1 MDPAGD
7 DPIEQAL
14 RHFASVLRGEPT
26 SVPLDDAALAMSA
39 VLQGGL
45 DAIGWMAALDDLAA
59 ACPTPTRDG
68 VMQFLFGER
77 GFAGDRST
85 YTDWRNSCLDQ
96 VLITRRGIP
105 ITLSVLAIEVARRVG
120 VPLVGVGMPA
130 HFLVGDPSDRD
141 WFADPFDAGRR
152 LDRHGCRELLE
163 TLTHRQVPWRD
174 EHLAPTS
181 NRLIIAR
188 MLNNL
193 KAGFAQRNDHVRLA
207 LVMRMRLAVPEFQ
220 SEIDEAARA
229 QSVLN

>member
-1 MDPAGD
+1 MDSAGD

-14 RHFASVLRGEPT
+14 RHFASVLRGDPA

-68 VMQFLFGER
+68 VLQFLFSER

-96 VLITRRGIP
+96 VLVTRRGIP

-120 VPLVGVGMPA
+120 VTLVGIGLPA
-130 HFLVGDPSDRD
+130 HFLVGDPADPD
-141 WFADPFDAGRR
+141 WFADPFDAGRQ
-152 LDRHGCRELLE
+152 LDRRACRELFE
-163 TLTHRQVPWRD
+163 TLTHHQVPWRED
-174 EHLAPTS
+174 HLAPTP
-181 NRLIIAR
+181 NRLIVAR

-193 KAGFAQRNDHVRLA
+193 KAGFGQRGDAVRMA
-207 LVMRMRLAVPEFQ
+207 LVMRMRMAVPEFG